1 MDILN
6 YVLEEGLIVIP
17 ALYIL
22 AEIIKGTGIV
32 KNKWIPAILLVIS
45 LVLTPLIVTGGYTA
59 DNIIQAILV
68 AGATVFGNELI
79 TQSRKD
85 E

>member
-1 MDILN
+1 MEILS
-6 YVLEEGLIVIP
+6 YILEEGLIVIP

-22 AEIIKGTGIV
+22 AEIIKGTGVV
-32 KNKWIPAILLVIS
+32 KNKWIPVILLGVS

-59 DNIIQAILV
+59 DNIVQAILI

-79 TQSRKD
+79 SQSRK
-85 E
+85 EE

>member
-1 MDILN
+1 MDVLSYI
-6 YVLEEGLIVIP
+6 LEEGLIVIP

-32 KNKWIPAILLVIS
+32 KNKWIPAILLIIS
-45 LVLTPLIVTGGYTA
+45 LVLTPLIVRGGYTA
-59 DNIIQAILV
+59 DNIVQAILI
-68 AGATVFGNELI
+68 AGATVFSNELI

>member
-1 MDILN
+1 MDILS

-22 AEIIKGTGIV
+22 AEIIKGTGVV
-32 KNKWIPAILLVIS
+32 KNKWIPVILLVIS
-45 LVLTPLIVTGGYTA
+45 FILTPLIVMGGYTA
-59 DNIIQAILV
+59 DNIVQAILV
-68 AGATVFGNELI
+68 AGATVFSNELI